1 MTVKQYDKVRLKD
14 GRTGTIVEVL
24 EDGVEY
30 IIDIDLSDS
39 DWETIEIKHEDID
52 KVI

>member
-30 IIDIDLSDS
+30 IVDIDLPDS